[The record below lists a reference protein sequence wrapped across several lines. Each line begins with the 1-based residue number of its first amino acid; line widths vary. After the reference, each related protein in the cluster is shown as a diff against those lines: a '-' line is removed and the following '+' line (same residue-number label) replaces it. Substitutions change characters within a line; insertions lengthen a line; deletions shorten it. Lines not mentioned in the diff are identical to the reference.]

1 MWCPV
6 SPCCCADLRSPRL
19 VAVVVI
25 VVGVFVGVLA
35 WRLTGPDLPTAA
47 AGDPGTGAVVT
58 PIEEGTVGYVITRA
72 GASLSDDPAGAS
84 TPVGA
89 GMIFPVTAETD
100 NQFQIMDNCN
110 RPGWIGAGDVDA
122 GRVPTERNGTM
133 DRSVFVIDPGHG
145 FPDLGAVGPSG
156 LTEAEVNIDVSAR
169 IAALLDDSHDID
181 WATGA
186 VGPGDT
192 VPAAAAALLTR
203 YPDGPNDGDYEL
215 GLTFRAALANAVDAT
230 ALVSIH
236 HNTEPTRDLDQP
248 GSSAFVSVTNPES
261 PRLGGLIVE
270 ELRSSLAR
278 FDADWVGGRGNGL
291 DSRVSSDGEDYYTI
305 LELAEVPAAI
315 VEGAYISNESEEAL
329 IMTDAFRQAY
339 AEAVYRA
346 LVRFVTTDDYPIPA
360 PDPELYDVDAPPR
373 SMDDCVVPL
382 P

>member
-1 MWCPV
+1 VV
-6 SPCCCADLRSPRL
+6 SCVPCCCAELRSPRL

-35 WRLTGPDLPTAA
+35 WRLSGPDLPTAA
-47 AGDPGTGAVVT
+47 AGDPGTGGVVS
-58 PIEEGTVGYVITRA
+58 PIEDGTVGYVITRA
-72 GASLSDDPAGAS
+72 GASLSDDPAGTT

-89 GMIFPVTAETD
+89 GMIFPVTSETD
-100 NQFQIMDNCN
+100 SQFQIMDNCN
-110 RPGWIGAGDVDA
+110 RPGWIGAGDVDV
-122 GRVPTERNGTM
+122 GRVPTARDGTM

-156 LTEAEVNIDVSAR
+156 LTETEVNIDVSAR
-169 IAALLDDSHDID
+169 IAALLGDSHDID
-181 WATGA
+181 WASGT

-203 YPDGPNDGDYEL
+203 YPDGPNEGDYEL

-291 DSRVSSDGEDYYTI
+291 ESRVNIDGEDYYTI
-305 LELAEVPAAI
+305 LEQAEVPSAI
-315 VEGAYISNESEEAL
+315 VEGAYLSNESEEAL

-360 PDPELYDVDAPPR
+360 PEPELYDVDAPPR